1 MEKNRSE
8 LSELLMFIET
18 NKHDVTMRVRSI
30 VLDPIQS
37 INRPEAAT
45 DSYFREVGIK
55 NKEINS
61 LAQEIMSFFAKKW
74 RNPNDSE
81 EIQLKSMRQNMA
93 DVVSVI
99 IPQIRQVVA
108 FYESCSQ
115 KKYYFSTTDKGKKAL
130 EKMTMSSSSCERVC
144 ESLLKLEGSDA
155 SKDAGVHQLCNLLE
169 ILQEGLD
176 SIDAEVKY
184 VKEWEMSKI
193 AVSINPEILLNH
205 VLINIKENINTH
217 AFGTSKYRQKF
228 VWEKKV
234 SVEIE
239 EKESTITIL
248 ISNNGEP
255 FTGNIS
261 KVFEYGY
268 CHGEKKHSGIGMHS
282 IKKSMKELGGDVD
295 FVKSNKPPYKTTYK
309 LMLKK

>member
-1 MEKNRSE
+1 MEQNRSE
-8 LSELLMFIET
+8 LSELLKFIEM

-55 NKEINS
+55 NEEINS
-61 LAQEIMSFFAKKW
+61 LAQEIMEFFAKKW
-74 RNPNDSE
+74 RNPNDTE
-81 EIQLKSMRQNMA
+81 ETQLKSMKQNIA
-93 DVVSVI
+93 NVVSVI
-99 IPQIRQVVA
+99 IPQIRIVVA

-115 KKYYFSTTDKGKKAL
+115 KKYYFTTTDKGKKAL
-130 EKMTMSSSSCERVC
+130 EKMTVSCSLCERVC
-144 ESLLKLEGSDA
+144 ESLLKLEGNDA
-155 SKDAGVHQLCNLLE
+155 KNADVHQLCNLLE

-176 SIDAEVKY
+176 AIDAEVKY
-184 VKEWEMSKI
+184 VKEWEASKI
-193 AVSINPEILLNH
+193 AVSINPDIFLNH
-205 VLINIKENINTH
+205 VLINIRENINTH
-217 AFGTSKYRQKF
+217 AFGTSKYIKKF

-234 SVEIE
+234 IVEIE
-239 EKESTITIL
+239 DKDSTITIL

-255 FTGNIS
+255 FTGDIS

-282 IKKSMKELGGDVD
+282 IKKSMRELGGDVD
-295 FVKSNKPPYKTTYK
+295 FVKSNNLPYTTTYK
-309 LMLKK
+309 LILKK